1 MKTFSHGLSS
11 VVAAVPAAGDTPA
24 ATAPSANMIGR
35 YKKTLLAFS
44 VLCTCAAV
52 TWLALPKPPLLEG
65 VSFSQCVRDRN
76 GKLLRVILTS
86 YQQFRVWYSFPNIS
100 LSSFDAT

>member
-11 VVAAVPAAGDTPA
+11 VVAAVPTAGDTPA

-44 VLCTCAAV
+44 VLCTCGAV
-52 TWLALPKPPLLEG
+52 TWLALAKPPLLEG
-65 VSFSQCVRDRN
+65 ISFSQCVRDLTER
-76 GKLLRVILTS
+76 LLRFTFTNAQTLLVCIFL
-86 YQQFRVWYSFPNIS
+86 PNI
-100 LSSFDAT
+100 